1 MSFEFPQFTGIL
13 KHTTEKGQLYS
24 VSDTTAQHTVG
35 SKYYDDKND
44 KTYVYAKNAAAATLA
59 TNKPYSLQHAFS
71 STGDNWKVYA
81 VASDTSDIAERYIC
95 VPASALTTDA
105 LYGWVQVQ
113 GNVLVDGSDT
123 DVFDSEAWVAAGSG
137 LEYDGTTINT
147 QALETTGTG
156 IIGTVFAYTI
166 TSAAAGSDL
175 DDAEIIHLIGKPVVN
190 LST

>member
-1 MSFEFPQFTGIL
+1 MSFKFPQFTGIL

-35 SKYYDDKND
+35 TKYYDDKND
-44 KTYVYAKNAAAATLA
+44 KTYVYALNAAAATLA
-59 TNKPYSLQHAFS
+59 TNKPYALQHAFS
-71 STGDNWKVYA
+71 STGDNWQVFA
-81 VASDTSDIAERYIC
+81 VASDTSDIAIRYNV
-95 VPASALTTDA
+95 VPAAALTTA
-105 LYGWVQVQ
+105 APYGWVQAQ

-147 QALETTGTG
+147 QALESTGTG
-156 IIGTVFAYTI
+156 NAPTVFAYTI

-175 DDAEIIHLIGKPVVN
+175 DDAEVIHLIGNPVIN